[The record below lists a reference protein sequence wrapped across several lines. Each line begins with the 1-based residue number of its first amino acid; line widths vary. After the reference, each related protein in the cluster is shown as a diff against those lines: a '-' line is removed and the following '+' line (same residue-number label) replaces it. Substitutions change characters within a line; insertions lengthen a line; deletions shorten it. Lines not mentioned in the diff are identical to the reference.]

1 MVSVDTVVHV
11 AVVVLALALLSALNA
26 VADFGQPVAQ
36 VALFVVFYGLVLGGA
51 HFILALRGRNG
62 IVPVASRWRFLGLVA
77 VIILL
82 GSVSLVVGPVDLG
95 PVSSSTVLTVLG
107 VGAVAGYWLLEA
119 RDGYRDAAGPQ

>member
-1 MVSVDTVVHV
+1 MVSLDTAVHV
-11 AVVVLALALLSALNA
+11 VVVVLALALLSALNA
-26 VADFGQPVAQ
+26 VVDFGRPVAQ

-51 HFILALRGRNG
+51 HFILALRGRDG

-77 VIILL
+77 VIVLL
-82 GSVSLVVGPVDLG
+82 GSVSLLVGPVDVG

-119 RDGYRDAAGPQ
+119 RGGYRDAAEP